1 MKHKCVRCKSDMDRI
16 SLEAHDTFWIHVH
29 QICQKDDGHPYF
41 CETESRW
48 IGK

>member
-1 MKHKCVRCKSDMDRI
+1 MKHKCVRCKSEMTRI
-16 SLEAHDTFWIHVH
+16 SLEANDTYWVHVH
-29 QICQKDDGHPYF
+29 QVCKIDEDHPYF